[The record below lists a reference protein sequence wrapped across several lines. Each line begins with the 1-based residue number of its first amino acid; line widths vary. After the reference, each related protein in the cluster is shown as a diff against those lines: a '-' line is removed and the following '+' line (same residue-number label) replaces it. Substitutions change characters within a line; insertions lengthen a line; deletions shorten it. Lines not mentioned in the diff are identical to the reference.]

1 MKLAPA
7 RVDAAGDRARVTRSW
22 RETRRPR
29 VLRSAGVRQRA
40 RFKTHGR
47 AAVRVLPGVMGAAL
61 LGVWAAAGTCG
72 SPATVAFDVHMVAAG
87 AQTFRLTAPNG
98 KRLVVVD
105 DDVTISEIPGVEAT
119 LTRVDDVSQDSA
131 GPASV
136 EVEMSHPAS
145 GTWRAEMSVQRLA
158 GISLTATAEAGS
170 ICEA

>member
-1 MKLAPA
+1 
-7 RVDAAGDRARVTRSW
+7 
-22 RETRRPR
+22 
-29 VLRSAGVRQRA
+29 
-40 RFKTHGR
+40 
-47 AAVRVLPGVMGAAL
+47 MGAAL
-61 LGVWAAAGTCG
+61 LGVWAAAGICG

-158 GISLTATAEAGS
+158 GISLTATAEADS
-170 ICEA
+170 ICEAGDGMVLEANGSQAWRLEIGSGGRNGGCQLNLKRVKKSKSAKNKS